1 MKRQLRVL
9 VILTAAL
16 AMASSAS
23 ARDFHLF
30 LNVPIVTAVTD
41 RLPLGGIGDGLHA
54 AQESVHE
61 VVGRLTGV
69 RLPHD
74 YLWLH
79 LGRTRVPIDPINFS
93 R

>member
-1 MKRQLRVL
+1 M
-9 VILTAAL
+9 
-16 AMASSAS
+16 
-23 ARDFHLF
+23 
-30 LNVPIVTAVTD
+30 
-41 RLPLGGIGDGLHA
+41 
-54 AQESVHE
+54 HE

-79 LGRTRVPIDPINFS
+79 LGKTRVPIDPINFS